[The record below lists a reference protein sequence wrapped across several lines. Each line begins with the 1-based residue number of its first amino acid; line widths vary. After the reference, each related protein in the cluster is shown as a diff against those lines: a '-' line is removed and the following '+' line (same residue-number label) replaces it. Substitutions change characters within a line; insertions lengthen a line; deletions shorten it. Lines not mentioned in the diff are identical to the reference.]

1 MTKEDQMKFKSMK
14 KAGEVSTIALKK
26 VLDAIKP
33 GVTLKE
39 LDKLAE
45 ETIISLGAEPGFK
58 RVLDYDYTTCI
69 NVNEGIVHG
78 IPSDYALK
86 IGDVIS
92 VDLGAFYNGYNSDQ
106 CWTVEVATDKEARFL
121 SVGEKALEKAIEKAT
136 VGNRIGDISAA
147 IQKEIESAGFSV
159 SRDLVG
165 HGIGKKLHESPH
177 VPCYASLNKG
187 KKLKEGMALAI
198 EVIYQKGDYPI
209 VVGDDGWIVETVDKS
224 LSAVFEHSVG
234 ITSKGPVVFTK
245 FLDRIG

>member
-45 ETIISLGAEPGFK
+45 ETIISLGAEPEPGFK

-187 KKLKEGMALAI
+187 KKLKEG
-198 EVIYQKGDYPI
+198 
-209 VVGDDGWIVETVDKS
+209 S